1 MEYIVKIQGDLEK
14 DTLGAWCVFVKFIFL
29 SWVVDTWL
37 FITLFAFVCEIYK
50 YFKRNATAAHKVVS
64 SG

>member
-14 DTLGAWCVFVKFIFL
+14 DTLGTWYVFVKFVL
-29 SWVVDTWL
+29 SWVADTWL
-37 FITLFAFVCEIYK
+37 FITFFAFVCEIYK
-50 YFKRNATAAHKVVS
+50 YFKWNATPGHKVVS